1 MAGAVASL
9 PGAAVPGWGA
19 VFRLIRRVVA
29 GLLALVVLYLS
40 FTFVQVWWASNQDD
54 RTPASA
60 IVVLGAA
67 QYNGEPSPVLQG
79 RLDHAAEL
87 WEAGVAPIIVVTGG
101 KQEGD
106 RVGEGYASYDEL
118 RDQGIPESALK
129 IEVDG
134 TNTYEQLSAAKAIVD
149 DLGGG
154 DSVVIVSSPYHSF
167 RSSAIGGEVGLQPHT
182 SPSDE
187 SSSLSSLARETLAVS
202 LGRIVSY
209 RRLANWVG

>member
-1 MAGAVASL
+1 
-9 PGAAVPGWGA
+9 
-19 VFRLIRRVVA
+19 VFRTIRRVVA
-29 GLLALVVLYLS
+29 GALALVVLYLT

-54 RTPASA
+54 RPPATA

-67 QYNGEPSPVLQG
+67 QYDGEPSPVLQG

-87 WEAGVAPIIVVTGG
+87 WRAGVAPTIIVTGG

-118 RDQGIPESALK
+118 RQQGIPESALK
-129 IEVDG
+129 VEVDG
-134 TNTYEQLSAAKAIVD
+134 TNTYEQLSASSAIVE

-154 DSVVIVSSPYHSF
+154 SSVVVVTSPYHSF
-167 RSSAIGGEVGLQPHT
+167 RSAAIAEEVGLVPHT

-187 SSSLSSLARETLAVS
+187 SSSAASLARETLAVS
-202 LGRIVSY
+202 LGRIVSF
-209 RRLANWVG
+209 RRLANWSG